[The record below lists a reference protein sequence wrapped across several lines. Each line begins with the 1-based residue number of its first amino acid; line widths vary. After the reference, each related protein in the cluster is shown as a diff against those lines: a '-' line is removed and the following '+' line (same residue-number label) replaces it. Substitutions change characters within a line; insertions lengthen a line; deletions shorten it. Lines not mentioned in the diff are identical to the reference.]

1 MSQLK
6 PNPYLSIKDSIVK
19 LEDSYLEEHF
29 ITSVIEKVV
38 KMLVLFF
45 SYKTDLHEVS
55 PTDTFKE
62 NLVNS
67 CK

>member
-29 ITSVIEKVV
+29 ITSVIKKVV
-38 KMLVLFF
+38 NSENAGTFF
-45 SYKTDLHEVS
+45 FVQD
-55 PTDTFKE
+55 
-62 NLVNS
+62 
-67 CK
+67 